1 MKNKTLK
8 AKLKKQVRVDERT
21 INAYKHRVNYLER
34 EIKRL
39 KAELEGRDLLANMLA
54 SMIFTIEEN
63 QLLKISLDEMQAKV
77 DCKKKVYINFD
88 EEEKVFT
95 LKYE

>member
-21 INAYKHRVNYLER
+21 INAYKHRVNYLEG

-39 KAELEGRDLLANMLA
+39 KAELDGRDLLANMLA
-54 SMIFTIEEN
+54 SMIFTEEN
-63 QLLKISLDEMQAKV
+63 QLLKISLAEMQAKV

>member
-21 INAYKHRVNYLER
+21 INAYKHRVNYLEG

-39 KAELEGRDLLANMLA
+39 KAELEGRDLLVNMLA
-54 SMIFTIEEN
+54 SMIFTGEN
-63 QLLKISLDEMQAKV
+63 QLLKISLDEIQAKV